1 MFCRKWFGGK
11 CPKIVKAYKY
21 EVNCRCSKINKLI
34 DWFSKNIRVIDDIYD
49 VDGRAQE
56 QGAERG
62 VGAGTR
68 DEEGSAVFSVL
79 SGGGISLEGGK
90 VWGFI
95 GHYIFINT
103 PTKTLTL
110 RPYQY

>member
-1 MFCRKWFGGK
+1 MYIIMFCRKWFGGK

-68 DEEGSAVFSVL
+68 DEEGSAVYSLQGVKSL
-79 SGGGISLEGGK
+79 LRGVKSGDL
-90 VWGFI
+90 
-95 GHYIFINT
+95 
-103 PTKTLTL
+103 
-110 RPYQY
+110 

>member
-11 CPKIVKAYKY
+11 CPKIVTAYEY

-68 DEEGSAVFSVL
+68 DEEGVCCLL
-79 SGGGISLEGGK
+79 SRGGGISLEGGK

>member
-21 EVNCRCSKINKLI
+21 EVNCRCSKINKLM

-68 DEEGSAVFSVL
+68 DEEGSAVFS
-79 SGGGISLEGGK
+79 LEG
-90 VWGFI
+90 VES
-95 GHYIFINT
+95 
-103 PTKTLTL
+103 LL
-110 RPYQY
+110 RGVKSGDL

>member
-1 MFCRKWFGGK
+1 MYIIMFCRKWFGGK
-11 CPKIVKAYKY
+11 CPKIVNAYKY

-56 QGAERG
+56 QGAEKG

-68 DEEGSAVFSVL
+68 DEEGSAVFSL
-79 SGGGISLEGGK
+79 QGGGIS
-90 VWGFI
+90 
-95 GHYIFINT
+95 
-103 PTKTLTL
+103 
-110 RPYQY
+110 